1 MVSNIDTRL
10 WLRILTSGAVGC
22 WRRPRREALGGA
34 GSGLSPRSRGA
45 ARSTI
50 GRGPSERG
58 GETAPSE
65 PGRVR
70 RPGGGRKPE
79 TEKQPELLSALEA
92 LVEPTA
98 RGDPERPL
106 RWTSK
111 SCRRLS
117 NALKEQGFSVS
128 RTLVGK
134 LLAQLGYTLRG
145 NAKTREGTDAPDR
158 DPDFLAGRN
167 R

>member
-1 MVSNIDTRL
+1 M
-10 WLRILTSGAVGC
+10 
-22 WRRPRREALGGA
+22 
-34 GSGLSPRSRGA
+34 

-65 PGRVR
+65 SGRVR

-92 LVEPTA
+92 LGRAHGAGRSGASVALDLEELPA
-98 RGDPERPL
+98 PFERL
-106 RWTSK
+106 EG
-111 SCRRLS
+111 
-117 NALKEQGFSVS
+117 AGFSVS

-134 LLAQLGYTLRG
+134 LLAQLGYTLQG
-145 NAKTREGTDAPDR
+145 SAKTREGTDGPDR
-158 DPDFLAGRN
+158 MASSSTSTTMSRTSWPAGN